1 MALGVFYL
9 TSLDERLRKKDLP
22 CFSNTEEAYLAY
34 LYRKITLRQPILV
47 KVNGTV
53 LETSLGRIM
62 FNEKLPREF
71 GFINENVS
79 ANKIRDI
86 IREAIITLPEEK
98 VADLIDD
105 IKEIG
110 FFGAT
115 FSGISV
121 SNADLKEFSGRD
133 KLIAEAQEEIKRI
146 HDDYQN
152 GLITDEERRRLSN
165 NVWLETTEKLA
176 TLTWN
181 IYDKNDIVK
190 IIAESGGARAGK
202 DQIKQLAAM
211 RGLVYDPLGNIVELP
226 ITSNFRRGLSVF
238 EYITSARGSRKG
250 LTDSALRTADAGYLT
265 RRLVDVAHDVIVRTD
280 DCGTEEGKTVNIL
293 RDEEKNVISN
303 KLLGRVVARDLVSK
317 KNKKVIVKK
326 GEEIDHKRLAEILQD
341 ESIKEVEVRSPL
353 LCKARF
359 GVCAACYG
367 WDLSTYKRVE
377 IGTPVGVIAAQSI
390 GEPGTQL
397 TMRVRHFGGIVVS
410 DVTQGLPRVEELFEA
425 RRPKSAAP
433 VAEIPGKVQINEIE
447 DGFVVR
453 IRNTKV
459 RPVEEK
465 EYFVPRASTLTV
477 KEGDTV
483 YPGMSLCE
491 GYLDPRD
498 ILKTKGLRE
507 TQDYIITEIQKV
519 YESQGINIAY
529 KHLEVI
535 LRKMSDKVII
545 ETPGDTRFLPGDLAS
560 RVSFEEENKR
570 VLSEGGEPASAREI
584 ILGITKSS
592 LVTDSWL
599 SAASFQET
607 TQVLTDAAME
617 GKEDYLVGLKENV
630 IVGRLIPVRKEFIRE
645 F

>member
-1 MALGVFYL
+1 L

-22 CFSNTEEAYLAY
+22 CFSNTEEAHLAY
-34 LYRKITLRQPILV
+34 LYRQISLRQPILV

-53 LETSLGRIM
+53 FETSLGRIM
-62 FNEKLPREF
+62 FNEKLPSEF

-317 KNKKVIVKK
+317 KDKKVIVKK

-341 ESIKEVEVRSPL
+341 ESIKEVEIRSPL

-617 GKEDYLVGLKENV
+617 AKEDYLVGLKENV
-630 IVGRLIPVRKEFIRE
+630 IVGRLIPVRKEFTRE

>member
-1 MALGVFYL
+1 
-9 TSLDERLRKKDLP
+9 
-22 CFSNTEEAYLAY
+22 
-34 LYRKITLRQPILV
+34 
-47 KVNGTV
+47 
-53 LETSLGRIM
+53 M

-121 SNADLKEFSGRD
+121 SNADLKEFPGRD

-176 TLTWN
+176 TLTWD

-617 GKEDYLVGLKENV
+617 AKEDYLVGLKENV